1 MERRRAN
8 ASPDHSLATPGR
20 QAAQGVDVK
29 DPVVAFLFGML
40 VSALVVVAT
49 STLTK
54 STGTSPNVPNL
65 ILEQRTSPGECVRAP
80 GGTRT
85 VRFYGDW

>member
-1 MERRRAN
+1 M
-8 ASPDHSLATPGR
+8 
-20 QAAQGVDVK
+20 K
-29 DPVVAFLFGML
+29 DRVVAFLLGML
-40 VSALVVVAT
+40 WSALLVIAA

-54 STGTSPNVPNL
+54 PTGTSPNVPNL